1 MAKTMTVGEL
11 MKQLAVFPPEL
22 PIFFYDIDKER
33 DSNLEVLE
41 LAGPQFDPDDGG
53 NIIPSSPYYSVGYS
67 SDGNCVQFH
76 IEVLPLSANKA
87 SVSWR
92 TIVHIQT

>member
-22 PIFFYDIDKER
+22 PIFFYDLDKER

-53 NIIPSSPYYSVGYS
+53 NIIPSSPYYCKGVCNVEDYWQEH
-67 SDGNCVQFH
+67 GN
-76 IEVLPLSANKA
+76 
-87 SVSWR
+87 
-92 TIVHIQT
+92 TIFLCLREQTYKERYE